1 MIKLGLQYLRGE
13 NLKVV
18 WAKFSTLRW
27 TVLVS
32 YQHKV
37 HATHAATLGAICTMP
52 YFLCNLE
59 MGPEGIECLF
69 LAGLFSLAQNVK
81 CIVFVGK
88 SQSQPTLE
96 GST

>member
-1 MIKLGLQYLRGE
+1 MIKLRVRYLRGE

-37 HATHAATLGAICTMP
+37 HAIHAATLGVICTIP

-59 MGPEGIECLF
+59 MGPEGLEGLF
-69 LAGLFSLAQNVK
+69 LAGLSSLAK
-81 CIVFVGK
+81 M
-88 SQSQPTLE
+88 SSE
-96 GST
+96 